1 MTIDQ
6 LRKAVKAEP
15 FKPFTISLTDGR
27 HFHVRH
33 PEMIAVLPEAT
44 RTFVVAGTG
53 EDYSIVDLLL
63 VTSIDFDGRKASG
76 GKNGKRNGRSR
87 GA

>member
-6 LRKAVKAEP
+6 LRKAAKAEP
-15 FKPFTISLTDGR
+15 FKPFSLSLADGR
-27 HFHVRH
+27 RFRVRN

-53 EDYSIVDLLL
+53 EDYSIIDLLL
-63 VTSIDFDGRKASG
+63 VASIDFEGRKTPG
-76 GKNGKRNGRSR
+76 GKNGKRNGGSR